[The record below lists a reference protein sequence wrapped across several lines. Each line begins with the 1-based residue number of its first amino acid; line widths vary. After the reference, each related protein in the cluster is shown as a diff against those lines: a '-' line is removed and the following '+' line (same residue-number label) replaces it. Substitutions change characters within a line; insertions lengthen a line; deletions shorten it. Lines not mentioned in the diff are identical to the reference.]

1 MLKKNIL
8 MEILRPYVLQLSNI
22 MSHTLVST
30 CVNTINSVN
39 LGDLVQ
45 TNSLILKKKLLSSFI
60 LAVTILAKCVTEYK
74 KAEVLQRD
82 NLTYM

>member
-8 MEILRPYVLQLSNI
+8 MEILRPYVLQLPNI
-22 MSHTLVST
+22 TSHTLVST

-45 TNSLILKKKLLSSFI
+45 TNSLIPKKKLLSGFI
-60 LAVTILAKCVTEYK
+60 LAVTILAKCATEYK
-74 KAEVLQRD
+74 KAGVLQ
-82 NLTYM
+82 